1 MHQDISLNSTV
12 EAPLIPVKKSFG
24 RMLKNFGRE
33 FLQTVLLMV
42 VLFLCV
48 RGVAQ
53 NFRVEGPSMQPT
65 LTSGEFLWVNKAAYF
80 EWNGE
85 YVLGG
90 PRRGDIAVLRSP
102 DTNEDIDLIKRVIGL
117 PGDHVRIQRG
127 EVFINGQPLAEPYIR
142 FQASYNYPTTGAD
155 AVVPA
160 GQYFVLGD
168 NRPNSRDSHLG
179 WFVPAEN
186 LVGRAWL
193 SYWPPASWG
202 VMPGVAYADR

>member
-80 EWNGE
+80 EWNGQ